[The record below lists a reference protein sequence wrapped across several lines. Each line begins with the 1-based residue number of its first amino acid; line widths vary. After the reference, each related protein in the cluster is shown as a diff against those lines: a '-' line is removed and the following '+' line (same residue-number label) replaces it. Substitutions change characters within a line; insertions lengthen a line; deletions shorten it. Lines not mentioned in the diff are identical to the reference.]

1 MTHTWAHFASTR
13 GLSRLVKG
21 YGTAREKTPLSK
33 AGDGS
38 ARLGAGKAR
47 RGHRDNFIRN
57 VESGCRKSR
66 RAAFGRSLE
75 VSKPV
80 LASSLSHPRIAQEP
94 GSSGQPPVGA
104 EEGIQ

>member
-1 MTHTWAHFASTR
+1 MAT
-13 GLSRLVKG
+13 G
-21 YGTAREKTPLSK
+21 REKTPLSE

-38 ARLGAGKAR
+38 ACLGAQKAR

-80 LASSLSHPRIAQEP
+80 LASSLSPPRIAQEP
-94 GSSGQPPVGA
+94 GSSGQPPGGA